1 MGKKDRSKEIEE
13 LQEKVFGK
21 ERGSRTF
28 YVTGDDMMR
37 EARMNEE
44 IRKREEEMKKKSE
57 PEMTLDPKADDLLE
71 HARQASD
78 DLERLKKISD
88 ERN

>member
-1 MGKKDRSKEIEE
+1 
-13 LQEKVFGK
+13 
-21 ERGSRTF
+21 
-28 YVTGDDMMR
+28 MMR

-78 DLERLKKISD
+78 DL
-88 ERN
+88 NA